1 VILAGDVGGTKT
13 VLAVL
18 EPGAGPSPV
27 MTLVREAVLP
37 SREIDSLESAVE
49 AFLLGAPRL
58 SVAAA
63 CLGVAGPVID
73 GRSVTTNLPWEVHE
87 RRLAAAAHAPTRLI
101 NDLEAA
107 GYGVLTLAPEQFLTL
122 QAGAP
127 KPGANMALI
136 AAGTGLGQALL
147 IAEGQDYRVI
157 ASEGGHADFAPH
169 DEVDVDL
176 LRFLRAEFGHV
187 SWERVLS
194 GPGLHSIYRFLQMRA
209 GHAAPEWLR
218 ERLQRED
225 PSAVVGEVGLQG
237 RDPVCVD
244 ALDRFVT
251 LYGAQAGNL
260 ALASLALAGVVLAG
274 GIAPKIRSKLVEG
287 RFMQAF
293 LGKGRLDALLS
304 QIPVRVV
311 LDERAPL
318 WGAAR
323 VATRMRAS

>member
-1 VILAGDVGGTKT
+1 MILAGDVGGTKT

-27 MTLVREAVLP
+27 MTVVREAVLP
-37 SREIDSLESAVE
+37 SREIDSLENAVE

-73 GRSVTTNLPWEVHE
+73 GRTVTTNLPWEVHE
-87 RRLAAAAHAPTRLI
+87 RRLTAAAHAPTRLI

-107 GYGVLTLAPEQFLTL
+107 GHGVLTLAPEQFLTL

-187 SWERVLS
+187 SWERVVS
-194 GPGLHSIYRFLQMRA
+194 GPGLHNIYRFLQMRA

-237 RDPVCVD
+237 RDPVCVE

-274 GIAPKIRSKLVEG
+274 GIAPKIRSKLGDG
-287 RFMQAF
+287 RFMRAF

-318 WGAAR
+318 WGAGR
-323 VATRMRAS
+323 VAARMRAS